1 MTSHRDADVTDL
13 QSTPAPVRETPSSE
27 TRVRVSVVLPIFDE
41 ERSIQDLILGI
52 VSTLG
57 AQSTPFEVIAV
68 DDGSSD
74 HTFEV
79 LKAMQQDHPLH
90 VRVARHLTNKGN
102 GAALR
107 TGIRLAR
114 GEIVL
119 TMDADGQHSP
129 DDISTLL
136 SEMPPYD
143 LVVGARTGSYRGS
156 WSRGVANR
164 IYNRFASWLTRAEVK
179 DLTSG
184 FRAMRR
190 EVALHFLPLFPAGYS
205 APTTTTMAFLKA
217 GYNVAFV
224 PIHVA
229 QRSSGRSKIR
239 PWSDG
244 MTFFR
249 LIFRM
254 IMLYD
259 PLRIFFPAG
268 VALILLGLLA
278 WVAGLMNAG
287 RLVFPNSAI
296 FLMSAALLTW
306 LLGLISDQ
314 IAGIRIK
321 YYGDEHIVVIEAD
334 EERIHQ

>member
-1 MTSHRDADVTDL
+1 
-13 QSTPAPVRETPSSE
+13 VR
-27 TRVRVSVVLPIFDE
+27 
-41 ERSIQDLILGI
+41 
-52 VSTLG
+52 
-57 AQSTPFEVIAV
+57 AQTTPFEVIAI

-74 HTFEV
+74 QTFKV
-79 LKAMQQDHPLH
+79 LKVIQQEHPAHL
-90 VRVARHLTNKGN
+90 RLARHITNKGN

-114 GEIVL
+114 GDIVL

-129 DDISTLL
+129 DDIPTLL
-136 SEMPPYD
+136 SEIPPYD
-143 LVVGARTGSYRGS
+143 LVIGARTESYEGS
-156 WSRGVANR
+156 WYRGVANG
-164 IYNRFASWLTRAEVK
+164 IYNRFASWLTRAEIK

-190 EVALHFLPLFPAGYS
+190 EVALHFLPLFPAGFS

-217 GYNVAFV
+217 GYNVTFL

-229 QRSSGRSKIR
+229 QRSSGSSKIR
-239 PWSDG
+239 LWSDG
-244 MTFFR
+244 TTFFR

-268 VALILLGLLA
+268 VTLITFGLFA
-278 WVAGLMNAG
+278 WVAGLINAG

-314 IAGIRIK
+314 IASTRIK
-321 YYGDEHIVVIEAD
+321 YYGDEHIVMIEAD
-334 EERIHQ
+334 EEGIHQGHAEVTRE